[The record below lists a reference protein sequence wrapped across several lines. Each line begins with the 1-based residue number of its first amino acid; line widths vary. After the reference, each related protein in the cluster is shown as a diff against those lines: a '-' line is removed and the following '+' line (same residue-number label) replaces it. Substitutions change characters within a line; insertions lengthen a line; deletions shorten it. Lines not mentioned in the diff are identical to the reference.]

1 MKKPKTKLIPWSFY
15 KYLRGAKA
23 VTASGIEVVY
33 IHWSEQSIFMFEGR
47 IASDPKLK
55 VYWHSDGKAH
65 GNNPDHDLKL
75 EVKLTFWERIWN
87 LWNF

>member
-1 MKKPKTKLIPWSFY
+1 MKKTKQIPFSYY
-15 KYLRGAKA
+15 KYLQGAKA
-23 VTASGIEVVY
+23 VTASGIKVVY
-33 IHWSEQSIFMFEGR
+33 VDWSYESNYLFEGR
-47 IASDPKLK
+47 IATDPMLK
-55 VYWHSDGKAH
+55 VYWHSNGKAH